1 MFNMQTVVELIF
13 PPRTGQKVWQCLNF
27 VGYIVSLSD
36 TLYMAWISL
45 Y

>member
-13 PPRTGQKVWQCLNF
+13 LPSTGQKVWQCLNF
-27 VGYIVSLSD
+27 VRYIVSLSD